1 MFTGIITER
10 GRIVDVTLEGDDMR
24 LWVDIG
30 QLAATA
36 EIGDSIAHNGV
47 CLTITALNDQHASFD
62 ISAETLRKTCM
73 ATWKPGLL
81 VNLEGALRLG
91 DKLGGHM
98 VSGHVDGVG
107 KLLARQAEGDSER
120 FTFALPIDGSV
131 RVVEKGSIC
140 VDGISLT
147 CFNCN
152 TKQFDIA
159 VIPHTLQVTNL
170 GEMQIGNPVH
180 LEQDMIG
187 RWVAAMMPTT

>member
-10 GRIVDVTLEGDDMR
+10 GHIIDCVQDGDDMR
-24 LWVDIG
+24 LVVAIG
-30 QLAATA
+30 HLAANA

-47 CLTITALNDQHASFD
+47 CLTVTTLDDGKASFD
-62 ISAETLRKTCM
+62 VSAETLRKTCM
-73 ATWKPGLL
+73 ADWKPG
-81 VNLEGALRLG
+81 VYINLEAALRLG

-107 KLLARQAEGDSER
+107 TLLARQSEGDSER
-120 FTFALPIDGSV
+120 FTFSLPADGSV

-147 CFNCN
+147 CFNCSQ
-152 TKQFDIA
+152 TQFDIA

-170 GEMQIGNPVH
+170 GTMQVGTAVH

-187 RWVAAMMPTT
+187 RWVAAMMPQP